1 MVSLVGI
8 VAGIAAVLAVIV
20 TSVVIAV
27 CLAVG
32 WMTDTARAGRSH
44 SPRGVRGG
52 HGGGRHAGHDAPLSG
67 QRAQERFRRAGRL
80 AYGQELASLAHHRLL
95 HRAAPQRENSASRRK
110 GYSPT
115 PGMGNTSSQE
125 RRKDREV
132 RSLLSDTFT

>member
-44 SPRGVRGG
+44 SPRGVRGV
-52 HGGGRHAGHDAPLSG
+52 HGGGRHAGHDASPSG

-80 AYGQELASLAHHRLL
+80 AFGQELASLAHHRLL
-95 HRAAPQRENSASRRK
+95 HQAASTLSGTTQPAGHASGLTRPATLGAPAASSPQNRTNQRA
-110 GYSPT
+110 
-115 PGMGNTSSQE
+115 
-125 RRKDREV
+125 
-132 RSLLSDTFT
+132 

>member
-44 SPRGVRGG
+44 SPRGARGV
-52 HGGGRHAGHDAPLSG
+52 HGGGRHADRDASFSG

-80 AYGQELASLAHHRLL
+80 AYGQEELETGRGPCARAPAGPVTAGTGWRLRQGRVGVL
-95 HRAAPQRENSASRRK
+95 R
-110 GYSPT
+110 
-115 PGMGNTSSQE
+115 
-125 RRKDREV
+125 
-132 RSLLSDTFT
+132 